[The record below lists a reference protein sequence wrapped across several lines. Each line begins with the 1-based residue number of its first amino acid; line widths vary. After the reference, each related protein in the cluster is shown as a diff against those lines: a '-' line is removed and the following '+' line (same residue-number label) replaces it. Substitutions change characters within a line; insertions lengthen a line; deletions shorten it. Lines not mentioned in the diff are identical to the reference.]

1 LTEKTETAY
10 GKVLLKIMLSA
21 ALSPNAFNGYVNSI
35 KISPTEDKLVLV
47 FQEIG

>member
-1 LTEKTETAY
+1 LTDNNY
-10 GKVLLKIMLSA
+10 GKGAMEDNMLSA